1 MKNSSQKF
9 AKTESDLNDKSKN
22 NTIQSA
28 PFTSSELVC
37 SKCGTP
43 HQDDHTGKTTILYTA
58 SCSSKHSF
66 CFKCIFTHFFLNI
79 ADIISNSEKNKKE
92 LF

>member
-9 AKTESDLNDKSKN
+9 AKTESDLNDNKSKN

-28 PFTSSELVC
+28 PFTLSELVVQNV
-37 SKCGTP
+37 KLLIKMNKLENQQYYKQL
-43 HQDDHTGKTTILYTA
+43 HVLQ
-58 SCSSKHSF
+58 
-66 CFKCIFTHFFLNI
+66 NI
-79 ADIISNSEKNKKE
+79 D

>member
-58 SCSSKHSF
+58 SCSSKHRFVLNVYSL
-66 CFKCIFTHFFLNI
+66 IFF
-79 ADIISNSEKNKKE
+79 
-92 LF
+92 